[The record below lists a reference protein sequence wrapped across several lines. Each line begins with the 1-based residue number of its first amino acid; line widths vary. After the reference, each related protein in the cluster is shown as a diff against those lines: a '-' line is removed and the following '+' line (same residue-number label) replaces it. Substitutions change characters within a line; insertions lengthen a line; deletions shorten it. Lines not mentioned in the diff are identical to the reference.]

1 MAQGVEPQ
9 CRFIASD
16 ECLLLGTPPSFQLL
30 LARDG
35 LPYVLV
41 AFHQHQCDVEA
52 GAWSVECKSR
62 KQLPGWLLDAMAQA
76 KRNATPGTV
85 GIVVLHKV
93 GQRSDNDIVCLTMAD
108 FQAIAGTTNKEPS
121 A

>member
-1 MAQGVEPQ
+1 MTKTWKEHERRTARRLSGI
-9 CRFIASD
+9 RNGNT
-16 ECLLLGTPPSFQLL
+16 GT
-30 LARDG
+30 AT
-35 LPYVLV
+35 
-41 AFHQHQCDVEA
+41 ADVQA
-52 GAWSVECKSR
+52 GRYAVECKSR
-62 KQLPGWLLDAMAQA
+62 KQLPTWLLDAMAQA

-108 FQAIAGTTNKEPS
+108 FQAIAGTTIKEPS

>member
-1 MAQGVEPQ
+1 MSKTWKEHERRTARRLSGV
-9 CRFIASD
+9 RNGNRGTATSD
-16 ECLLLGTPPSFQLL
+16 VT
-30 LARDG
+30 
-35 LPYVLV
+35 
-41 AFHQHQCDVEA
+41 A
-52 GAWSVECKSR
+52 GAWAVECKSR
-62 KQLPGWLLDAMAQA
+62 KQLPTWLLDAMAQA

-93 GQRSDNDIVCLTMAD
+93 GQRSDNDIVCLTKAD

>member
-1 MAQGVEPQ
+1 MSRSTNWKEHERRTARRLSGV
-9 CRFIASD
+9 RNGNRGTATSD
-16 ECLLLGTPPSFQLL
+16 VT
-30 LARDG
+30 
-35 LPYVLV
+35 
-41 AFHQHQCDVEA
+41 A
-52 GAWSVECKSR
+52 GAWAVECKSR
-62 KQLPGWLLDAMAQA
+62 KQLPTWLLDAMAQA

>member
-41 AFHQHQCDVEA
+41 AFHQHQCDRTPAVCETA
-52 GAWSVECKSR
+52 RIMTFLVLGKS
-62 KQLPGWLLDAMAQA
+62 PLDVVRNSHIELIIRTAQY
-76 KRNATPGTV
+76 V
-85 GIVVLHKV
+85 DEVVVVHTMKV
-93 GQRSDNDIVCLTMAD
+93 IH
-108 FQAIAGTTNKEPS
+108 
-121 A
+121 

>member
-1 MAQGVEPQ
+1 MSRSTNWKEHERRTARRLSGV
-9 CRFIASD
+9 RNGNR
-16 ECLLLGTPPSFQLL
+16 GT
-30 LARDG
+30 AT
-35 LPYVLV
+35 
-41 AFHQHQCDVEA
+41 ADVEA
-52 GAWSVECKSR
+52 GAWAVECKSR
-62 KQLPGWLLDAMAQA
+62 KQLPTWLLDAMAQA
-76 KRNATPGTV
+76 KRNATRGTV